1 MLVIV
6 EIKYD
11 EVVIMINLANIQAY
25 NANQLA
31 EKYIIPPKTPSIEL
45 AVMPKEEILSADII
59 SISHMAKQMLKAEQ
73 LDLQIC
79 CVFEGDKQLTNQEQQ
94 KKLDILG
101 KINHVY
107 GYPDAKPPTA
117 DKAQAEKINH
127 QINIVIIDGQVTF
140 EQEQRLVA
148 LRERV
153 NLWYSAVK
161 ESTLSSE
168 QQQQLSGLFEQL
180 DKLHD
185 VKPMH
190 KEQLLKV
197 QDMFVQLDELK
208 GTMVGDQSGLYHF

>member
-1 MLVIV
+1 M
-6 EIKYD
+6 
-11 EVVIMINLANIQAY
+11 
-25 NANQLA
+25 
-31 EKYIIPPKTPSIEL
+31 
-45 AVMPKEEILSADII
+45 
-59 SISHMAKQMLKAEQ
+59 
-73 LDLQIC
+73 
-79 CVFEGDKQLTNQEQQ
+79 
-94 KKLDILG
+94 
-101 KINHVY
+101 
-107 GYPDAKPPTA
+107 
-117 DKAQAEKINH
+117 
-127 QINIVIIDGQVTF
+127 IIDGQVTF

-153 NLWYSAVK
+153 NLSYSAVK